1 MGLGTME
8 LIGNRSD
15 VNTTSDWFRLT
26 VLIQLVVFSY
36 NGSPGFSH
44 FRDHYRKSQPEY
56 RPSSSL
62 RQRDGGSQRN
72 KVQRAIFHKKIWSRT
87 YLTYDDSPMAR

>member
-15 VNTTSDWFRLT
+15 VNTTLDRFRLT
-26 VLIQLVVFSY
+26 VLIQLVVFRY

-44 FRDHYRKSQPEY
+44 FRDH
-56 RPSSSL
+56 
-62 RQRDGGSQRN
+62 
-72 KVQRAIFHKKIWSRT
+72 
-87 YLTYDDSPMAR
+87 